1 MEGLLHRHVLMFGL
15 IKPASKRRE
24 KVNVE
29 INEWRNFAK
38 TLVDCANF
46 CIDLQIHTEELKLI
60 FLVLYLV
67 QVIEH
72 PILQIPNFNFPNL
85 RWYKMTSYIGIFGC
99 IWYWFKTFIWKK
111 YSKCKQTK
119 YLGFVKLGVR
129 WAEQDNLYIYTQ
141 HTTYPRFYIPLISWP
156 LGGSAHCRN
165 ESRDTEDLT
174 KPMLLAEKAMWISR
188 LDCMLHLPWVAYQS
202 FPRERYVSQRW
213 NSLEIIK
220 FDLLYR

>member
-15 IKPASKRRE
+15 IKPASKRGE

-119 YLGFVKLGVR
+119 YLGLAKFGVWWSERDTCWLIRFWHMYQPKILCTQFQSCYWTLTKTIGTLNLPNIQFKKLY
-129 WAEQDNLYIYTQ
+129 Q
-141 HTTYPRFYIPLISWP
+141 TTV
-156 LGGSAHCRN
+156 GGSEN
-165 ESRDTEDLT
+165 PVVPFT
-174 KPMLLAEKAMWISR
+174 
-188 LDCMLHLPWVAYQS
+188 
-202 FPRERYVSQRW
+202 
-213 NSLEIIK
+213 
-220 FDLLYR
+220 